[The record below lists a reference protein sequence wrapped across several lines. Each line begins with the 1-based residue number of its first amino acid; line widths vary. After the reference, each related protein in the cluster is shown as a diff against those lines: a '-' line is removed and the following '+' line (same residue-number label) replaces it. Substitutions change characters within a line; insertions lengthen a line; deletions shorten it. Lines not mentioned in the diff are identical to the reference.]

1 MTNHQSRI
9 EKLISELCPNGVE
22 ILTVNE
28 TCSIRIGDRLEKSA
42 MSNDGNTP
50 FQDFESARR
59 IGYGGKE
66 KKQVL
71 SHNKKRDDERGLNH
85 HHS

>member
-1 MTNHQSRI
+1 MQLFNRGLNVSQ
-9 EKLISELCPNGVE
+9 
-22 ILTVNE
+22 
-28 TCSIRIGDRLEKSA
+28 TCK
-42 MSNDGNTP
+42 MSSGGFTP